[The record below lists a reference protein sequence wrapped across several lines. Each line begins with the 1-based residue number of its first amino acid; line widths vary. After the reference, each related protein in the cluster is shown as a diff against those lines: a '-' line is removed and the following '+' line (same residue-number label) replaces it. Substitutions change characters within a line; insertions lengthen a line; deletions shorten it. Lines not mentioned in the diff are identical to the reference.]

1 MQKIIKELQKH
12 WNKLSERE
20 AVAVIIGLVAAVF
33 ILWNVLLYEPYR
45 VHVRLLDADLEQT
58 KGKIA
63 GARAKLMLLQAEL
76 KKDPDS
82 ENKRLLAQYVEDGKR
97 LDDELAKA
105 SVQVIDV
112 RDMVVLL
119 KEMLEQQSSLKFISL
134 ENRQAVPEFT
144 EKRQPD
150 DAAASVDSAITIY
163 RHSVVL
169 KMEGSYSSTLSY
181 LQALEKLPWQFF
193 WQGVEIE
200 TESYPNALITLEVYT
215 LGLREGLIG
224 V

>member
-1 MQKIIKELQKH
+1 MQKLVKELQKH
-12 WNKLSERE
+12 WNKLSDRE
-20 AVAVIIGLVAAVF
+20 AVAVIAGLVAAVF
-33 ILWNVLLYEPYR
+33 IFWNVLIYEPYR
-45 VHVRLLDADLEQT
+45 ENVRLLEMDIEQT

-63 GARAKLMLLQAEL
+63 GSKAKLILLQADL

-82 ENKRLLAQYVEDGKR
+82 ENRKLLEQYVEEGKR
-97 LDDELAKA
+97 LDADLAKA
-105 SVQVIDV
+105 SVQIIDV
-112 RDMVVLL
+112 RDMVALL
-119 KEMLEQQSSLKFISL
+119 KEMLEQQSSLKFVSL
-134 ENRQAVPEFT
+134 ENKQAVPEFT
-144 EKRQPD
+144 EKTQPA
-150 DAAASVDSAITIY
+150 DAATPVEDTITIY

-200 TESYPNALITLEVYT
+200 TENYPNALITLEVYT